1 MFVYVF
7 LLFAYRCF
15 FNDFFVVV
23 FITVFFLTTLIH
35 QQMSLNLSTRTN
47 KES

>member
-15 FNDFFVVV
+15 FFNDFFVVV
-23 FITVFFLTTLIH
+23 FITVFFFFNYI
-35 QQMSLNLSTRTN
+35 NPPTN
-47 KES
+47 VIKSFYKDK